1 MLCACAKAHKD
12 AALRAMDEANSL
24 EGVTMR
30 SFVYLELKP
39 DESIDQPSREL
50 EPRKRTTV
58 DEKLWG
64 SRSFGVNVR
73 GGGYE
78 VDGPPGGSNP
88 PPIEDK
94 VV

>member
-1 MLCACAKAHKD
+1 MLCACAKAHED
-12 AALRAMDEANSL
+12 AALRAMDEANNL
-24 EGVTMR
+24 EGVTVR

-73 GGGYE
+73 SCGYE
-78 VDGPPGGSNP
+78 VDGTPRGSDP
-88 PPIEDK
+88 LPIEYK